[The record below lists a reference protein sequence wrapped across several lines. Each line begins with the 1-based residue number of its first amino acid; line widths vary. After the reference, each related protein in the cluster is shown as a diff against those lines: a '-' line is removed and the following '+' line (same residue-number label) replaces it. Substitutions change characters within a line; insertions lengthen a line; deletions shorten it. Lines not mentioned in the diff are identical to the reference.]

1 MIKFK
6 PTEKQFQIGLW
17 LVGVAVVVLAVYV
30 WYRQRIEGAASLSGY
45 AFFPVLGLSAFS
57 LMWTLYVSDALRNYF
72 NIDYAAVQRYF
83 SVTSWLVLILILLH
97 PGILWFL
104 LFRDGLGLP
113 PMSYLSLYTDL
124 VGRTALLLGT
134 VSLGAFLAFELR
146 RKFAA
151 RSWWKYIE
159 YANIAAM
166 FAIFIHALAL
176 GVELHV
182 TWYRILWFGYGLT
195 LALAISY
202 SYRHKHMGGS
212 HEK

>member
-1 MIKFK
+1 MAGI
-6 PTEKQFQIGLW
+6 T
-17 LVGVAVVVLAVYV
+17 VVLLAVYV
-30 WYRQRIEGAASLSGY
+30 WYHHRIEGAAAISGY

-57 LMWTLYVSDALRNYF
+57 LMWTLYVGDALRSYF
-72 NIDYAAVQRYF
+72 NISAGAVQRYF
-83 SVTSWLVLILILLH
+83 SVTSWLVLILIMLH

-113 PMSYLSLYTDL
+113 PMSYLALYTDL
-124 VGRTALLLGT
+124 MGRTALLLGT

-146 RKFAA
+146 RKFAD
-151 RSWWKYIE
+151 RSWWKYVE

-166 FAIFIHALAL
+166 FAIFVHALTL

-182 TWYRILWFGYGLT
+182 AWYRILWFGYGLT

-202 SYRHKHMGGS
+202 SYKHKSIGGS